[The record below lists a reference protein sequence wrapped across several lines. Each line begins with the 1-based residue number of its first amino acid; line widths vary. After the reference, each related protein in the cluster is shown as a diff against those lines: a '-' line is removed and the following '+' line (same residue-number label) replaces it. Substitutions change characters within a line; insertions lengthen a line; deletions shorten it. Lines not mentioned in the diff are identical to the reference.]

1 MPSEVNKPSRG
12 VACCNSIDPAKNLE
26 RTLNRIQIL
35 TEIDPVKHAVKI
47 RNNKLLAM
55 ALSVLAFVQHT
66 LFFIP
71 GQIIVKPI
79 LYAVIDWKK
88 VAKHGPQS
96 CVEHLYEDYLSKGF
110 VLSGLKVIA
119 AAISVFMT
127 IFVGGIASTTCFD
140 YHVDLGLI
148 RDQRPR
154 PMAKREPEVAPIGP
168 KEESKRKTDSYWT
181 ASEMEDFENGNFH
194 ENETSGSAGKPV
206 GSAGKEKR
214 KVVAGEVD
222 TKHKKEGSKAT
233 AEAASDGLAE
243 IDTDA
248 V

>member
-1 MPSEVNKPSRG
+1 M
-12 VACCNSIDPAKNLE
+12 L
-26 RTLNRIQIL
+26 
-35 TEIDPVKHAVKI
+35 
-47 RNNKLLAM
+47 
-55 ALSVLAFVQHT
+55 LSVVAFIQHT

-127 IFVGGIASTTCFD
+127 ICVGGVASTTCFD

-148 RDQRPR
+148 KDQRPR
-154 PMAKREPEVAPIGP
+154 PMATREPEVAPIGP
-168 KEESKRKTDSYWT
+168 KEGSKLKSDSYWT
-181 ASEMEDFENGNFH
+181 ATELEDFEHGDLPKTDTSSSAKTSTSSAGTK
-194 ENETSGSAGKPV
+194 ETSGSAGTLAS
-206 GSAGKEKR
+206 GAGKEKDR
-214 KVVAGEVD
+214 KLVPGEVD
-222 TKHKKEGSKAT
+222 TKHR
-233 AEAASDGLAE
+233 AASAPLEAIAEVPGDGLAE